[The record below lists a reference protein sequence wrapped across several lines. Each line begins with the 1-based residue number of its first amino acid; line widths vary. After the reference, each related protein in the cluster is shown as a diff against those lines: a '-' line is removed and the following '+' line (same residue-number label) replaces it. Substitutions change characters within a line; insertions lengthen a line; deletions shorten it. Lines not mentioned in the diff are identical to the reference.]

1 MSVAESWRLTIVLQS
16 KIKFDVDFTFFMW
29 GFQLRVREFFMV
41 LCVGIPKFN
50 KHYYIGFSLFV
61 RYSKHKCSWWHT
73 KQTQQKF
80 SSENRRKLKQK
91 QPDLCNR
98 IAALPKNFL
107 PMFGKFCLCAT
118 KPYKIH
124 ICKFLFLSFY
134 CWLERLRGSRYH
146 WQKLKWKH
154 TTKEI
159 DFCQLKNR
167 EATDTY
173 ITHTILY

>member
-1 MSVAESWRLTIVLQS
+1 MLILLFLCGVFNLEWENFLWYFVWVYQNSTNIIISVFHCLFDIVNISVRGGTQNKHIKNSAAKIERNLNKNNQTYAIVL
-16 KIKFDVDFTFFMW
+16 
-29 GFQLRVREFFMV
+29 L
-41 LCVGIPKFN
+41 
-50 KHYYIGFSLFV
+50 
-61 RYSKHKCSWWHT
+61 
-73 KQTQQKF
+73 
-80 SSENRRKLKQK
+80 
-91 QPDLCNR
+91 
-98 IAALPKNFL
+98 KNFL

-146 WQKLKWKH
+146 WQKLKRKH